1 MVTLENINALTQT
14 AAGITLHEM
23 TYYEVQSCTLLL
35 CPPKYCNYC
44 CCNVIYLES
53 GIVHVLLVMLPNEI
67 PKNGLFYTCS
77 LYLNIFRVE
86 EA

>member
-35 CPPKYCNYC
+35 CPP
-44 CCNVIYLES
+44 IAI
-53 GIVHVLLVMLPNEI
+53 IVGV
-67 PKNGLFYTCS
+67 T
-77 LYLNIFRVE
+77 
-86 EA
+86 